1 MPEAVV
7 EGIPVPA
14 ETEAQKSYRQQLE
27 REETSKIAGDDIW
40 NIVYYAGIVLL
51 GIVVM
56 MVINSE
62 GFQFL
67 KETLGK
73 MVGAA
78 AGVMDFIGKNPWL
91 LFLLPLIAPLFK
103 FLSTFASRFGRADG
117 KNQKNLVDKLFSDPK
132 FRGRNEMF
140 SQRVRAS
147 YEKFTPE
154 QRMYLDAKL
163 KTMNRPIDKVEI
175 ADKIEKTYK
184 NETAEVKAKK
194 YAQDIIIQQK
204 NKANQLFGDMVTT
217 MAPDSIYLE
226 PSNLFVEGTLNSAQ
240 NAGDMLRSGKSV
252 SKVDAHNVFLAVAAL
267 EKVEGQLK
275 KSYGDAFETMKAD
288 IESTG
293 RAMEAEIELKTR
305 IAVINNSESIAVTA
319 KGGKPNT
326 RVKLDPDAIL
336 EIVHQRAMSKL
347 TADGQNI
354 ADLKQAQVNRAIQT
368 ELEITL
374 TELDPELKSNQ
385 VDAGVKMSDPSG
397 GGKKPVMSFRPPD
410 AYSNAVKKTGF
421 FSNPK
426 TTNSFGDVPPFKPPK
441 PRFK

>member
-1 MPEAVV
+1 MPEAEAEVL
-7 EGIPVPA
+7 PVPA
-14 ETEAQKSYRQQLE
+14 ETGPQKLYRQQKE

-40 NIVYYAGIVLL
+40 NILYYAGIVML
-51 GIVVM
+51 GIIVM

-67 KETLGK
+67 KATLGK

-78 AGVMDFIGKNPWL
+78 ANVMDFIGKNPWL
-91 LFLLPLIAPLFK
+91 LFLLPLVAPLFK
-103 FLSTFASRFGRADG
+103 FLTTLGSRFGSAEG
-117 KNQKNLVDKLFSDPK
+117 KSQKNLVDKLFSDPK

-140 SQRVRAS
+140 SKRVRAS

-163 KTMNRPIDKVEI
+163 KTMNRPIDKAEI
-175 ADKIEKTYK
+175 ADKIKNTYPDD
-184 NETAEVKAKK
+184 TAEVKAKK
-194 YAQDIIIQQK
+194 YAKEIILQQK

-267 EKVEGQLK
+267 EKVEGQLR

-293 RAMEAEIELKTR
+293 RAMEVEIELKTR
-305 IAVINNSESIAVTA
+305 IAVINNTESIAVTT
-319 KGGKPNT
+319 KGGKTNT

-336 EIVHQRAMSKL
+336 EIVHQRAISKL
-347 TADGQNI
+347 TANGENI
-354 ADLKQAQVNRAIQT
+354 SDLKQSQVNDAIKA

-374 TELDPELKSNQ
+374 DELDPEKNATDL
-385 VDAGVKMSDPSG
+385 GVEMRDPG
-397 GGKKPVMSFRPPD
+397 DGGKKKVVMSFKPPD
-410 AYSNAVKKTGF
+410 AYSSAVKNTSWW
-421 FSNPK
+421 SNPK
-426 TTNSFGDVPPFKPPK
+426 TTNSFGDVPPFPRKI

>member
-1 MPEAVV
+1 MPETETEVL
-7 EGIPVPA
+7 PVPA
-14 ETEAQKSYRQQLE
+14 ETEPQKLYRQQKE

-40 NIVYYAGIVLL
+40 NILYYAGIVLL
-51 GIVVM
+51 GIIVM

-67 KETLGK
+67 KATLGK
-73 MVGAA
+73 MIGAA
-78 AGVMDFIGKNPWL
+78 ANVMDFIGKNPWL
-91 LFLLPLIAPLFK
+91 LFLLPLVAPLFK
-103 FLSTFASRFGRADG
+103 FLTSMGSRFGSADG
-117 KNQKNLVDKLFSDPK
+117 KSQKNLVDKLFSDPK

-163 KTMNRPIDKVEI
+163 KTMNRPVDKVEV
-175 ADKIEKTYK
+175 ADKIKKAYP
-184 NETAEVKAKK
+184 NETAEFKAKQ
-194 YAQDIIIQQK
+194 YAKEIIIQQK

-275 KSYGDAFETMKAD
+275 KSYGDAFETIKAD

-305 IAVINNSESIAVTA
+305 IAVINNTESIAVDA
-319 KGGKPNT
+319 KGDKMNT

-336 EIVHQRAMSKL
+336 EIVHQRAISKL
-347 TADGQNI
+347 TANGENI
-354 ADLKQAQVNRAIQT
+354 SDLKQSQINAAIET
-368 ELEITL
+368 ELKITL
-374 TELDPELKSNQ
+374 GEFDPE
-385 VDAGVKMSDPSG
+385 SDTKPEGSG
-397 GGKKPVMSFRPPD
+397 C
-410 AYSNAVKKTGF
+410 KT
-421 FSNPK
+421 
-426 TTNSFGDVPPFKPPK
+426 
-441 PRFK
+441 

>member
-1 MPEAVV
+1 MPAAVADKLPGL
-7 EGIPVPA
+7 E
-14 ETEAQKSYRQQLE
+14 ESDAQKSYRKQLE

-40 NIVYYAGIVLL
+40 NILYYAGIVLL
-51 GIVVM
+51 GIIVM

-67 KETLGK
+67 KASLGK

-78 AGVMDFIGKNPWL
+78 ASAMDFIGKNPWL
-91 LFLLPLIAPLFK
+91 LFLLPLVAPLFK
-103 FLSTFASRFGRADG
+103 FLTSMGSRFGSAEG
-117 KNQKNLVDKLFSDPK
+117 KSQKNLVDKLFSDPK

-147 YEKFTPE
+147 YQKFTPE

-163 KTMNRPIDKVEI
+163 KTMNRPVDKVAI
-175 ADKIEKTYK
+175 ADKIEKLNT
-184 NETAEVKAKK
+184 NATAEVKAKK
-194 YAQDIIIQQK
+194 YAKDIILQQK

-275 KSYGDAFETMKAD
+275 KTYGDAFETMKAD

-305 IAVINNSESIAVTA
+305 IAVINNTESIAVTN
-319 KGGKPNT
+319 GGKPNT

-347 TADGQNI
+347 TKGGVNV
-354 ADLKQAQVNRAIQT
+354 ADLKQAQINRAIQT

-374 TELDPELKSNQ
+374 GELDPELESNQ
-385 VDAGVKMSDPSG
+385 VDAGVKLSDPSG
-397 GGKKPVMSFRPPD
+397 GGKKPVLSFKPPKE
-410 AYSNAVKKTGF
+410 YSNAVKKKSF

>member
-1 MPEAVV
+1 MPETETEVL
-7 EGIPVPA
+7 PVPA
-14 ETEAQKSYRQQLE
+14 ETEPQKLYRQQKE
-27 REETSKIAGDDIW
+27 REDTSKIAGDDIW
-40 NIVYYAGIVLL
+40 NILYYAGIVLL
-51 GIVVM
+51 GIIVM

-67 KETLGK
+67 MAALGK

-78 AGVMDFIGKNPWL
+78 ASVMDFIGKNPWL
-91 LFLLPLIAPLFK
+91 LFLLPLVAPLFK
-103 FLSTFASRFGRADG
+103 FLTSMGSRFGSAEG
-117 KNQKNLVDKLFSDPK
+117 KSQKNLVDKLFSDPK

-163 KTMNRPIDKVEI
+163 KTMNRPVDKVEI
-175 ADKIEKTYK
+175 ADKIKKAYP
-184 NETAEVKAKK
+184 NETAEVKAKQ
-194 YAQDIIIQQK
+194 YAKEIIIQQK

-305 IAVINNSESIAVTA
+305 IAVINNTESIAVDA

-336 EIVHQRAMSKL
+336 EIVHRRAISKL
-347 TADGQNI
+347 TANGENI
-354 ADLKQAQVNRAIQT
+354 SDLKQWQVNAAIET
-368 ELEITL
+368 ELKITL
-374 TELDPELKSNQ
+374 AEFDPEI
-385 VDAGVKMSDPSG
+385 DI
-397 GGKKPVMSFRPPD
+397 KPDGRRC
-410 AYSNAVKKTGF
+410 KTE
-421 FSNPK
+421 
-426 TTNSFGDVPPFKPPK
+426 
-441 PRFK
+441 